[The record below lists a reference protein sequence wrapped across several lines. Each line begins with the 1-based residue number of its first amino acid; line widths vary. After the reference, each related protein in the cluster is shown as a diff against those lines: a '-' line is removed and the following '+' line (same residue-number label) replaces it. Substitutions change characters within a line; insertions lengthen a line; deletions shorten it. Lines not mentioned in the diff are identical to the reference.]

1 MDLKFNHV
9 NISDVNVS
17 GVIGHIAQKSKTIN
31 KPINNNVKDNRLT
44 LRKLIDTMFSNKSIK
59 ST

>member
-1 MDLKFNHV
+1 VDLKFNQV
-9 NISDVNVS
+9 SISDVNVS
-17 GVIGHIAQKSKTIN
+17 GVIGHIAKKSKTIN

-44 LRKLIDTMFSNKSIK
+44 LRKLIDTMFNNKSIK